1 MAELVPLSGTEHFRK
16 ISFFVERYLHKLDV
30 VVGFNNTLF
39 ILIQIFILVNNQ
51 KQNIIQKN
59 FREIDIDMQSCYIML

>member
-1 MAELVPLSGTEHFRK
+1 MAELILLSGTEQAIKK
-16 ISFFVERYLHKLDV
+16 IFLYLHNLDV

>member
-16 ISFFVERYLHKLDV
+16 ISFFVERYLHKLAV
-30 VVGFNNTLF
+30 AVGFNNTLF

-59 FREIDIDMQSCYIML
+59 FREIDIDMQSCYIMF